1 MTLLHYYFSMQLLDI
16 ALNIRRMRK
25 EKQLTLTQ
33 LANRLEITPGFL
45 SRLENFRTI
54 PSLHMLMNI
63 ARALEVNLED
73 LVRAHTE
80 AVDYVVTRKDQGVE
94 VEREHPETGMQ
105 YHALAYD
112 MPNKR
117 MSPFFITIPPHTK
130 RSPVTT
136 DGDEFFLV
144 LRGTLRYFI
153 GPDEVLLE
161 KGDSLYFRG
170 EIPHYPYN
178 SSDREV
184 LLLGVYVME

>member
-1 MTLLHYYFSMQLLDI
+1 MQLLDI
-16 ALNIRRMRK
+16 ALNIRRIRK

-63 ARALEVNLED
+63 ARTLEVDLED
-73 LVRAHTE
+73 LVRANTE
-80 AVDYVVTRKDQGVE
+80 AVDYVVTRKEQGVE
-94 VEREHPETGMQ
+94 VEREHPESGMH
-105 YHALAYD
+105 YHALAHD

-117 MSPFFITIPPHTK
+117 MSPFIITIPPYTK

-153 GPDEVLLE
+153 GADEVLLE

-170 EIPHYPYN
+170 EIPHYPDN
-178 SSDREV
+178 SSDKEV